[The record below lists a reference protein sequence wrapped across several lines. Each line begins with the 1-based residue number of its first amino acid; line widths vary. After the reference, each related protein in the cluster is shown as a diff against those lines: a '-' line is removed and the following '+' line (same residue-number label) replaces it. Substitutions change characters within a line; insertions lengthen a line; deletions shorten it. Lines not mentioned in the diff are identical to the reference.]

1 MHSATLLRMARLCG
15 QPQGRRPFLHCRVAM
30 GIFVLGSAL
39 LINTHA
45 LYAQSESGAADS
57 IVPRIVLLPGD
68 DDALSV
74 VPVADAVGTPTDIIH
89 EIVAGDTL
97 TNVAQRYNV
106 EPANLATYN
115 QILDQNNVIIG
126 QKLRIPPVGVTITE
140 AAEVAVPG
148 ADGYHVVRMGESLSA
163 IAKMYN
169 MTLDELM
176 ALNEIENP
184 NIVQMGM
191 MLRLVEGVESPEKAI
206 QPELMVITHKIKRGE
221 TLAEIAQQ
229 YYTTVAQILA
239 DNQITDAEPKV
250 KVGQELQIF
259 PPATALQAFGIDAPI
274 DGERKIVID
283 LSDQSLTAYQGDV
296 VVLHTIVSTGKAA
309 TPTRVGE
316 FATYLKYKSQHMS
329 GEDYDLPGVPWVMYY
344 DDEYAIHGAYWHA
357 NFGIPTSH
365 GCTNMTIP
373 ESKALYT
380 WAPMGTR
387 VIVEE

>member
-1 MHSATLLRMARLCG
+1 
-15 QPQGRRPFLHCRVAM
+15 
-30 GIFVLGSAL
+30 
-39 LINTHA
+39 
-45 LYAQSESGAADS
+45 
-57 IVPRIVLLPGD
+57 VPRIVPLEGD
-68 DDALSV
+68 ADALNV
-74 VPVADAVGTPTDIIH
+74 VPVADAVGTPTDLIH

-97 TNVAQRYNV
+97 TNVAQRYHV

-115 QILDQNNVIIG
+115 QILDYNNVIIG

-140 AAEVAVPG
+140 PAEVAVPG

-163 IAKMYN
+163 IARLYN

-176 ALNEIENP
+176 ALNDIDDP

-191 MLRLVEGVESPEKAI
+191 MLRLIDGVESPEKAI
-206 QPELMVITHKIKRGE
+206 QPELTVVTHKIKRGE

-229 YYTTVAQILA
+229 YYTTVAQIRA
-239 DNQITDAEPKV
+239 DNEMTDAEPKL
-250 KVGQELQIF
+250 KVGQELRIF

-296 VVLHTIVSTGKAA
+296 VVLHTIVSTGKAS

-329 GEDYDLPGVPWVMYY
+329 GEGYDLPGVPWVMYY